1 MIRAV
6 TNGNFEVLN
15 RPERLSATLEL
26 RGEQRG
32 FEREHEREVENN
44 SGIQSLTRAYVRV
57 AVPDPHEDGRRLLI
71 ISGFCL
77 R

>member
-15 RPERLSATLEL
+15 RPERLSATLGL
-26 RGEQRG
+26 RGEQG
-32 FEREHEREVENN
+32 SFEREHEREVENN
-44 SGIQSLTRAYVRV
+44 SGIQSLRV

-77 R
+77 H